1 MHILN
6 DVSVFLSFF
15 KTRKI
20 VSFVYENFLNKNITK
35 LMSFLELGSCLVQ
48 IWRILKNILKVED
61 FFLDSLSYLWFQA
74 MGWKQF
80 IVLYEESEALVRL
93 QEVLKMSSQ
102 NRGLKI
108 TLRQLTPGPGK
119 SGRVDIILLSN

>member
-1 MHILN
+1 
-6 DVSVFLSFF
+6 
-15 KTRKI
+15 
-20 VSFVYENFLNKNITK
+20 
-35 LMSFLELGSCLVQ
+35 MSFLELGSYLVQ

>member
-1 MHILN
+1 MVFSQHIADIL
-6 DVSVFLSFF
+6 V
-15 KTRKI
+15 
-20 VSFVYENFLNKNITK
+20 NK
-35 LMSFLELGSCLVQ
+35 
-48 IWRILKNILKVED
+48 D
-61 FFLDSLSYLWFQA
+61 FFLWFQA

-119 SGRVDIILLSN
+119 MGKNRFLLLFIF

>member
-1 MHILN
+1 
-6 DVSVFLSFF
+6 
-15 KTRKI
+15 
-20 VSFVYENFLNKNITK
+20 
-35 LMSFLELGSCLVQ
+35 
-48 IWRILKNILKVED
+48 
-61 FFLDSLSYLWFQA
+61 

-108 TLRQLTPGPGK
+108 TLRQLTPGPGNIGK
-119 SGRVDIILLSN
+119 IYIFKYSHYDAWFERYLPWKENLKCNPYFETVDIQT